1 MNNNAMPR
9 FTNTVLVLRLRGLN
23 SISPDHTLVVITVR
37 FAALDRSTPMPAN
50 LAPLPDPHTNEI
62 VRDHQSLVRNHQS
75 LIRDHNLGEIIALDH
90 NLHGRGE
97 IVVITMIIFVV
108 GFRQP
113 EIVDS
118 VSGLASVAAIL
129 LAFLKAIVVI
139 IFTLHLYDI
148 ARYLYDMYST

>member
-9 FTNTVLVLRLRGLN
+9 FTNTVLVLHLRGLN

-62 VRDHQSLVRNHQS
+62 VRDHQSLVR
-75 LIRDHNLGEIIALDH
+75 DHNLGEIVALDH